1 MIGLDQLPALNA
13 ALNATSALLLVAGWV
28 SIRRRAVAVHK
39 ALMLSAFA
47 VSTVFL
53 ASYLV
58 YHFYRGST
66 PFQGHGLIRGVYF
79 AVLISHIIL
88 AAVNLPMVVVTLTR
102 ALRQRFDA
110 HRRLARITFPV
121 WLYVSVTGVVVYFML
136 YHLN

>member
-13 ALNATSALLLVAGWV
+13 ALNATSAVLLVAGWV

-136 YHLN
+136 YRLN

>member
-136 YHLN
+136 YRLN